1 MNTKG
6 HSSVEISGGLDLS
19 SNRKKDY
26 DVRPVSM
33 TSVVSAGQRTSTRA
47 IMGAIHSVQIS
58 AYMEVQR
65 RHLMRA
71 ITTTDFPWHLGTLL
85 ELQKGYRCAKLCF
98 TPLIFCRR
106 DSRLPTRTLWSGSH
120 YRLSVSSVEATT
132 STATT
137 KYPASPSQ
145 YLAKVPRKCSEIL

>member
-1 MNTKG
+1 MWMSEHHKKG
-6 HSSVEISGGLDLS
+6 TLVSRSQGGLDLS

-33 TSVVSAGQRTSTRA
+33 TSVVSTGQRTSLLL

-71 ITTTDFPWHLGTLL
+71 ITTTDFRGIL
-85 ELQKGYRCAKLCF
+85 ELC
-98 TPLIFCRR
+98 
-106 DSRLPTRTLWSGSH
+106 
-120 YRLSVSSVEATT
+120 
-132 STATT
+132 
-137 KYPASPSQ
+137 
-145 YLAKVPRKCSEIL
+145 